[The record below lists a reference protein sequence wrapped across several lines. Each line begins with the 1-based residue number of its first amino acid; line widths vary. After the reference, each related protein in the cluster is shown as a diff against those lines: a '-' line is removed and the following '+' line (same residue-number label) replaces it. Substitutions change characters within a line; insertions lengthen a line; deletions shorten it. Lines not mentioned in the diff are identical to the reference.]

1 MMSMMDFYLEPHL
14 FASKIKMNRRYGNIK
29 FITDLNLQFFPF
41 KYNSFKS
48 LITIIQVLLVSSHS
62 KPGRWII
69 PGGKIQANEDAGT
82 SAAREAM
89 EEAGARGRLG
99 RSLGT
104 FADPDRKHRTTVFV
118 LHVDPENGGLVG
130 DFEEKV
136 CYNV

>member
-1 MMSMMDFYLEPHL
+1 MW
-14 FASKIKMNRRYGNIK
+14 SKIIW
-29 FITDLNLQFFPF
+29 NLESRS
-41 KYNSFKS
+41 YYSWSICLACS
-48 LITIIQVLLVSSHS
+48 LDALIIFQVLLVSSHS

-99 RSLGT
+99 RTLGT

-118 LHVDPENGGLVG
+118 LHVDPENGGLVD

-136 CYNV
+136 WECVNYAKWYFP